1 VTQKSIEVDPG
12 EEVVYRLYI
21 SNDSDSKSTPSGTK
35 IYDTYDKDKLTIT
48 WMSPECSNNPN
59 YSTTKGLITCKGIDL
74 SPGETYTF
82 DFVAN
87 VSNDATGTINNDD
100 SSGFFSDKRLKT
112 DIKPLE
118 DSLQH
123 IEQING
129 VKFYWKDKKRF
140 GSQKEIGVI
149 AQDVEKVY
157 PQIVTT
163 DKDGYKKV
171 NYQLLVAPLIEAV
184 KELKKENEQLK
195 QRVEKLENR

>member
-1 VTQKSIEVDPG
+1 MVHIEHDTTDDDDLDPDANEKVKIEFNESDDTKPFTVTIIGDNNSE
-12 EEVVYRLYI
+12 
-21 SNDSDSKSTPSGTK
+21 ND
-35 IYDTYDKDKLTIT
+35 
-48 WMSPECSNNPN
+48 
-59 YSTTKGLITCKGIDL
+59 
-74 SPGETYTF
+74 ETYYMELT
-82 DFVAN
+82 DENGVTI
-87 VSNDATGTINNDD
+87 DDGGGKGTINDDD
-100 SSGFFSDKRLKT
+100 SGWFSDKRLKT

-118 DSLQH
+118 NSLQH